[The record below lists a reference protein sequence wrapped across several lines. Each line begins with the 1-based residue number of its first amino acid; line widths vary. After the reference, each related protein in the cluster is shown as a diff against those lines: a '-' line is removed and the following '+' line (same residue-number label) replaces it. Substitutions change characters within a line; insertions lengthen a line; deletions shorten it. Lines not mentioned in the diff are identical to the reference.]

1 MKKNHTNVIRHI
13 QEALRMCGDDFAL
26 EDTRIHLHRAM
37 NTVGDVARK
46 REKRYAAAQRFAE
59 EAKRNYEKWWAQIV
73 ENTKK
78 AAEANLED
86 KRGEA

>member
-26 EDTRIHLHRAM
+26 QETRTYLRRAM
-37 NTVGDVARK
+37 STVGNVAHK
-46 REKRYAAAQRFAE
+46 REKRNAAAQRFAE
-59 EAKRNYEKWWAQIV
+59 EAKRNHEKWWAQII

-78 AAEANLED
+78 AAETNLED
-86 KRGEA
+86 KSTE